1 MTDEDKKIVA
11 DYMWWAQYKYPS
23 YYLNT
28 KGDIESHHF
37 DLNDA
42 ALCVAEMQ
50 KRGDWEQF
58 HDFVIEWGDL
68 LSKASFAYITAWLMS
83 MEEGQAKNFF
93 KAFTEWRKG
102 IKLDPVI
109 DKESAA
115 YMDN

>member
-1 MTDEDKKIVA
+1 MAEQDKQLISE
-11 DYMWWAQYKYPS
+11 YMGWELSVYS
-23 YYLNT
+23 REYYYIPKNG
-28 KGDIESHHF
+28 KVVYF

-42 ALCVAEMQ
+42 SLVVAEMQ

-83 MEEGQAKNFF
+83 MEDGQAKNFF

>member
-1 MTDEDKKIVA
+1 MTDEDKWEVCKYMGWLGINHFDKIN
-11 DYMWWAQYKYPS
+11 MK
-23 YYLNT
+23 
-28 KGDIESHHF
+28 F
-37 DLNDA
+37 DLNDV

-93 KAFTEWRKG
+93 KAFVEWRKT
-102 IKLDPVI
+102 K
-109 DKESAA
+109 
-115 YMDN
+115 